1 MACVEGDELI
11 FVPGVEKD
19 EVAIIAAVT
28 AIGVSCKPLPE
39 DNLFVI
45 TSQGRQDLTEQ
56 LRDVLTTSGIDGYVT
71 RLLMA
76 GGNRAVLIGV
86 EGMTCNS
93 CVRLIE
99 TTLPKQIGQGA
110 VKGVRVSLKRK
121 EALVEFDSSITS
133 IDEIATSIY
142 DMGFDTK
149 IQRVFPSEATPA
161 LLEVVAQP
169 KDTQQSI
176 VIVSGMVCQSCVKN
190 IESNMENME
199 GVLEVVVSLPNKSA
213 TFLFNP
219 SLITVAQLCEAIED
233 LGFDA
238 SPAIESEAKVLN
250 KDHRSE
256 GACRLSPKLAEVK
269 GRAERKTVSLIK
281 GERK

>member
-93 CVRLIE
+93 
-99 TTLPKQIGQGA
+99 
-110 VKGVRVSLKRK
+110 
-121 EALVEFDSSITS
+121 
-133 IDEIATSIY
+133 
-142 DMGFDTK
+142 
-149 IQRVFPSEATPA
+149 
-161 LLEVVAQP
+161 
-169 KDTQQSI
+169 
-176 VIVSGMVCQSCVKN
+176 
-190 IESNMENME
+190 
-199 GVLEVVVSLPNKSA
+199 
-213 TFLFNP
+213 
-219 SLITVAQLCEAIED
+219 
-233 LGFDA
+233 
-238 SPAIESEAKVLN
+238 
-250 KDHRSE
+250 
-256 GACRLSPKLAEVK
+256 
-269 GRAERKTVSLIK
+269 
-281 GERK
+281 